1 MSMDGWKEHA
11 EKYSYQ
17 RMEERPHIS
26 LYLLFTLLSPFCS
39 IQNETC
45 VLTTSFCG
53 CNCVFVVAVLPA
65 QGGTGPRHLESFSE
79 NFECGRRGM
88 CAQIKER
95 NVKEKQSKERGWRVR
110 QIDTDIDRE
119 RAGMESVAGEV
130 EVEGR

>member
-1 MSMDGWKEHA
+1 
-11 EKYSYQ
+11 
-17 RMEERPHIS
+17 
-26 LYLLFTLLSPFCS
+26 
-39 IQNETC
+39 
-45 VLTTSFCG
+45 
-53 CNCVFVVAVLPA
+53 
-65 QGGTGPRHLESFSE
+65 
-79 NFECGRRGM
+79 M

>member
-1 MSMDGWKEHA
+1 
-11 EKYSYQ
+11 
-17 RMEERPHIS
+17 MEERPYIS